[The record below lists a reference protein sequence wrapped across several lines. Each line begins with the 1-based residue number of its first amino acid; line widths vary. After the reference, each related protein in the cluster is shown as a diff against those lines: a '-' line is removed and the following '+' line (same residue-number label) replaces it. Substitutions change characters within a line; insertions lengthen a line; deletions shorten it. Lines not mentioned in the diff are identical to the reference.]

1 MLFRSEQATS
11 GKRPWWLTLLGLVLV
26 PVLVAA
32 GLLAA
37 TWGSTDRLHKV
48 EAAVVNLDKAVTIEG
63 QIVPLGRQ
71 MSAALV
77 DSNRDQNFTWV
88 LADAKHAEA
97 GLRSGRYAAVVT
109 IPENFS
115 AAATSFGSPDSAKQA
130 TIDVRTSPIAGLAD
144 TALGQSV
151 AQAAAEALNRTLT
164 QTYLEN
170 VYIGFGEMGKQFQ
183 TVADADEIGRA
194 SCRERVS
201 TIV

>member
-1 MLFRSEQATS
+1 MRVLEQATS

-109 IPENFS
+109 IP
-115 AAATSFGSPDSAKQA
+115 
-130 TIDVRTSPIAGLAD
+130 RTSRRRPPRSGRR
-144 TALGQSV
+144 TARS
-151 AQAAAEALNRTLT
+151 RRRS
-164 QTYLEN
+164 TY
-170 VYIGFGEMGKQFQ
+170 GPRPS
-183 TVADADEIGRA
+183 RA
-194 SCRERVS
+194 SPTPRSGSRWLRPRRRR
-201 TIV
+201 